1 MLSLSLSLSVG
12 GHVYIWKCVC
22 CCEPLLTLVLCL
34 SLRFLSQQIRSCT
47 TVEEVEWVQGVQLPR
62 HEIQPRVEKPRN
74 NTRWMAP
81 PPQRPLSQNSPFWP
95 LSFSTSLF
103 SSRLQTAV
111 KQNSTQGWS
120 PFLSLSLFIF
130 FLHVTLQMC
139 VYKWDCVCERR
150 LCLLRSLSMFPPI
163 LPSPST
169 AHRPHRSTCLSDEAS
184 V

>member
-1 MLSLSLSLSVG
+1 MVSCEVPWQLRWSPCSSSVGFETELQHCSQHVLKCSLSLSVG

-22 CCEPLLTLVLCL
+22 CCAPLLTLVLCL
-34 SLRFLSQQIRSCT
+34 SLRFLSQPIRSCT

-81 PPQRPLSQNSPFWP
+81 PPQRPLSQNSLFWP

-120 PFLSLSLFIF
+120 PFLSLSLLIF
-130 FLHVTLQMC
+130 FFFM
-139 VYKWDCVCERR
+139 
-150 LCLLRSLSMFPPI
+150 
-163 LPSPST
+163 
-169 AHRPHRSTCLSDEAS
+169 
-184 V
+184 